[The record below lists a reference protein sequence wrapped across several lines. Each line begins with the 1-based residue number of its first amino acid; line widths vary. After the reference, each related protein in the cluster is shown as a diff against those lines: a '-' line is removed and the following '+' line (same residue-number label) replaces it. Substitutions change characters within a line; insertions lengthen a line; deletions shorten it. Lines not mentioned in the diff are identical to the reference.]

1 MDKTNEALI
10 AKVEGFVRKRL
21 RDTLSNH
28 MYFHDLEHTLL
39 VVEGIRLIGRAIG
52 LKEEEHFLLI
62 LAGFLHDVG
71 YTEKYYGHEEE
82 SARIASRFLMENG
95 LEKEK
100 IELVEKIIIAT
111 KFPQYPENRLEQ
123 IICDADL
130 YHFSLWDYLGFA
142 DRLKSEWETNL
153 NLFYTDLEWD
163 ALNLRMLSTHVYFT
177 DYGKNVLQQKKA
189 LNIEKLKN
197 RIG

>member
-21 RDTLSNH
+21 RDALSNH

-39 VVEGIRLIGRAIG
+39 VVEGIQLIGRAIG
-52 LKEEEHFLLI
+52 VKEDEHFLLI

-71 YTEKYYGHEEE
+71 YTEKYFGHEEE
-82 SARIASRFLMENG
+82 SARIASGFLMENG

-100 IELVEKIIIAT
+100 VKLVEKIIIAT
-111 KFPQYPENRLEQ
+111 KFPQYPKNRLEQ
-123 IICDADL
+123 VICDADF
-130 YHFSLWDYLGFA
+130 YHFSLRDYLGFA
-142 DRLKSEWETNL
+142 DRLKAEWETNL

-163 ALNLRMLSTHVYFT
+163 TLNLRMLSAHVYFT
-177 DYGKNVLQQKKA
+177 DYGKNVLQRKKA
-189 LNIEKLKN
+189 LNIEKLKY